1 MAPIRG
7 HAKVGSRDGM
17 RIAVVGGVP
26 PNPEGE
32 AHYTAQVFRALA
44 EQTDSLITMFA
55 HRQPNAQDTERLAD
69 NCIVQRV
76 TYGYHPLRR
85 HLAPLY
91 LWRALRHFCPDV
103 VHFQAPQK
111 KLYGGIGGEPLLWLF
126 RYLRRRGFP
135 TLITLHA
142 LWLPAD
148 FAELAAERN
157 WSPRTRTALE
167 WLYRYYLREVLALV
181 PQVNALVS
189 GDQNPLLE
197 EVAKAW
203 GLPEAKLVPEPHPCQ
218 VQPLTPP
225 DVSAA
230 RAALGLP
237 NARVVLAF
245 GFLRPDKGFEYL
257 IQAVAPLVTR
267 DPNLYVIIAGQ
278 PSGPLGQTYAEQLR
292 TLRSSL
298 DSCAQIVLE
307 FSYVPDERLHTLLR
321 ACDVLVVPYT
331 RVMGASGPMHHALG
345 YGKPVIAT
353 AVGQNRGL
361 AHVCR
366 LVPPRDVGAL
376 REALYELLYNAGVW
390 QDYHQKSLHYAKHH
404 TWHDL
409 ARRYYADYERLT
421 REGKGK

>member
-1 MAPIRG
+1 MAPIRRHSKIG
-7 HAKVGSRDGM
+7 GKEGV
-17 RIAVVGGVP
+17 RIAAVGGVP

-44 EQTDSLITMFA
+44 EQVDGSITIFA
-55 HRQPNAQDTERLAD
+55 HRQHNAQDVERLAD
-69 NCIVQRV
+69 NCLVLRV

-91 LWRALRHFCPDV
+91 LWRALREFRPDV

-126 RYLRRRGFP
+126 RYLRRRGLP
-135 TLITLHA
+135 ALVTLHA
-142 LWLPAD
+142 LWLPED
-148 FAELAAERN
+148 FAELAAERK
-157 WSPRTRTALE
+157 WSPRVRATLE
-167 WLYRYYLREVLALV
+167 WLYRYYLREILALV
-181 PQVNALVS
+181 PQVNALVA

-203 GLPEAKLVPEPHPCQ
+203 GLPDSKLVPEPHPCHL
-218 VQPLTPP
+218 QPLTPS
-225 DVSAA
+225 DVSSA

-237 NARVVLAF
+237 DARIVLAF
-245 GFLRPDKGFEYL
+245 GFVRPDKGFEYL
-257 IQAVAPLVTR
+257 IQAAAPLVR
-267 DPNLYVIIAGQ
+267 HDSRLYVIVAGK
-278 PSGPLGQTYAEQLR
+278 PSGALGQAYAEQLH

-298 DSCAQIVLE
+298 GDPAQIVLE
-307 FSYVPDERLHTLLR
+307 FGYVPDERLHTLLR

-361 AHVCR
+361 GHVCR
-366 LVPPRDVGAL
+366 LVPPRDVDAL
-376 REALYELLYNAGVW
+376 REALRELLYDAEV
-390 QDYHQKSLHYAKHH
+390 QHTYHQQSLRYAAHH

-409 ARRYYADYERLT
+409 ARRYCADYERLT
-421 REGKGK
+421 WGDGCQ

>member
-7 HAKVGSRDGM
+7 HSKVSRRDGI

-32 AHYTAQVFRALA
+32 AHYTAQVFCALA
-44 EQTDSLITMFA
+44 EQVDGLITLFA
-55 HRQPNAQDTERLAD
+55 HRQRSAQDVECLAE
-69 NCIVQRV
+69 NCVVRRV
-76 TYGYHPLRR
+76 TYGYHPLKR

-91 LWRALRHFCPDV
+91 LWRALRHFRPDV

-126 RYLRRRGFP
+126 RYLRRRGLP
-135 TLITLHA
+135 ALITLHA
-142 LWLPAD
+142 LWLPED
-148 FAELAAERN
+148 FAELAAERK
-157 WSPRTRTALE
+157 WSPRVHAALE

-181 PQVNALVS
+181 PRVNALVS

-203 GLPEAKLVPEPHPCQ
+203 GLPDAKLVPEPHPCR
-218 VQPLTPP
+218 VQPLTPS
-225 DVSAA
+225 DVSSA

-237 NARVVLAF
+237 DARIVLAF
-245 GFLRPDKGFEYL
+245 GFIRPDKGFEYL
-257 IQAVAPLVTR
+257 IQAAAPLAIR
-267 DPNLYVIIAGQ
+267 DPNLYVIIAGK

-292 TLRSSL
+292 TLRNNSGNS
-298 DSCAQIVLE
+298 AQIVLE
-307 FSYVPDERLHTLLR
+307 FGYVPEERLHVLLR

-345 YGKPVIAT
+345 YGKPVVAT

-361 AHVCR
+361 AHICR
-366 LVPPRDVGAL
+366 LVPPRDVDAL
-376 REALYELLYNAGVW
+376 REALCELLYDAGVW
-390 QDYHQKSLHYAKHH
+390 QYYHQKSLHYAEHH

-421 REGKGK
+421 REGGRK